1 MKTQLYCLTY
11 DYNVS
16 QKFLQNIIYKINFA
30 KSNTHPWLFFTFFK
44 LSQWYQTAQS
54 VSYKYWGRD
63 WNVLNEF
70 RNPFLSNVS
79 FWTSL
84 GISENRWFCNICRE
98 NQKEVSRK
106 KYISNVLYRS
116 LWKMFTISFCVFPVD
131 FDHVFVLGVAI
142 RKCSIE

>member
-1 MKTQLYCLTY
+1 MFLKSFCKISHIKLTLLK
-11 DYNVS
+11 VTLIHGCFS
-16 QKFLQNIIYKINFA
+16 RFLNCHNGTKLRKASHIN
-30 KSNTHPWLFFTFFK
+30 TEE
-44 LSQWYQTAQS
+44 
-54 VSYKYWGRD
+54 D

-116 LWKMFTISFCVFPVD
+116 LWKTFTISFCVFPVE
-131 FDHVFVLGVAI
+131 FDHVFVLGVSI
-142 RKCSIE
+142 RKCFVE